1 MSITPWKPNVYTVDG
16 HVIKCV
22 MKDIP
27 GPVTDD
33 LQWTDT
39 SDIAWEYGIENG
51 DDTYSEYHQTSTLTF
66 STSDLESLKQ
76 SSASQTF
83 SCKIASGKKKLISWA
98 SQQFTIYSPSE
109 YFLKRIPWNSTGSSY
124 REWLLNR
131 LRVSALPVGT

>member
-1 MSITPWKPNVYTVDG
+1 MYTVDG

-33 LQWTDT
+33 LKWTDT
-39 SDIAWEYGIENG
+39 ADVAWEYGIENG

-66 STSDLESLKQ
+66 SSSDLESLKQ
-76 SSASQTF
+76 SSASHTF
-83 SCKIASGKKKLISWA
+83 SCKMMSGKLKRVSWA

-109 YFLKRIPWNSTGSSY
+109 Y
-124 REWLLNR
+124 E
-131 LRVSALPVGT
+131 